1 MLWGK
6 LVVNSVINPLTALLD
21 VPNGELLDGDG
32 NMSVDLRE
40 AASAI
45 AQEGRSVASHLEVRG
60 CCAIITAMGWHHC
73 GFGERAPVVLSI
85 AVTAVLS
92 SSASTP
98 SPHRCMHHDKL
109 CHQCGVG
116 AITAGACI
124 VDICITTGLILLW
137 FLRS

>member
-6 LVVNSVINPLTALLD
+6 LGVNSVIDPLTALLG

-60 CCAIITAMGWHHC
+60 
-73 GFGERAPVVLSI
+73 
-85 AVTAVLS
+85 
-92 SSASTP
+92 
-98 SPHRCMHHDKL
+98 
-109 CHQCGVG
+109 
-116 AITAGACI
+116 AITTPI
-124 VDICITTGLILLW
+124 P
-137 FLRS
+137 